1 MTAGIAVRHVAEGDW
16 AQIVALESRTYAP
29 LGLSEEPSAL
39 RSRARSSPATCFVLD
54 AGGGR
59 LAGYLLAL
67 PYPASAYPDLA
78 RGEATVFRS
87 RNLHL
92 HDLVIAEEL
101 RGRGLGRRL
110 LRHLTATARSSGYE
124 EISLVAVGGSD
135 TFWAANGFT
144 VRGGAVPAEGY
155 GVNPVYMSRPVRAG
169 RTGDAGPTGAPHPAG
184 GPPRGWPS
192 QHEVG

>member
-1 MTAGIAVRHVAEGDW
+1 MSREVRVRSVAEGDW
-16 AQIVALESRTYAP
+16 PGIVALEGRTYAP
-29 LGLSEEPSAL
+29 LGLSEEPSVL
-39 RSRARSSPATCFVLD
+39 RSRARSSPATCFVLE
-54 AGGGR
+54 AGGR

-78 RGEATVFRS
+78 RTEVTAFRS

-92 HDLVIAEEL
+92 HDLVIAEDL

-110 LRHLTATARSSGYE
+110 LHHLTATARSSGYE

-135 TFWAANGFT
+135 TFWSANGFT
-144 VRGGAVPAEGY
+144 ARGTALPAEGY
-155 GVNPVYMSRPVRAG
+155 GVNPVYMSRAVRAD
-169 RTGDAGPTGAPHPAG
+169 RPGDPHPTS
-184 GPPRGWPS
+184 GPLRGWSS